1 MGNPFDANSNN
12 NNNNNNNLSPNAQA
26 NTRGRAP
33 SGFSLRR
40 SFSGRSQRGGDD
52 SGERRGLSAIFGN
65 NPFSSSSRSQRERGR
80 GESPPPPYSPTLAEA
95 PGSIPTPNGE
105 LPDDQYAFLRE
116 FNTIFLIDDSL
127 SMKVER
133 RWAETQAA
141 VAAIVPICVERD
153 EDGVDVYFLNHKTP
167 DRGDASRGAAGTGYR
182 SLRDAKLVTDLFTVV
197 RPSQAT
203 PTGIRLDHI
212 LRAYLSHYESRVR
225 STGGD
230 VYSVRPINLIVITD
244 GQPTD
249 EPAETIAAA
258 ARRLDA
264 IGAPPHQV
272 GIQFFQVGRDAAAT
286 RALRDLDDDLCRRE
300 SIRDMVDTATF
311 NAAGP
316 ADAPSLTADG
326 ILKVVLGAVKRKL
339 DRKVLVRVDGPVR

>member
-1 MGNPFDANSNN
+1 MPRLILGAVRP
-12 NNNNNNNLSPNAQA
+12 QA
-26 NTRGRAP
+26 FPYAGRSVAVASAAATTPVSVAVYPPSSATTRSRRVRVP
-33 SGFSLRR
+33 SESGDGERVLLRR
-40 SFSGRSQRGGDD
+40 T
-52 SGERRGLSAIFGN
+52 RRRL
-65 NPFSSSSRSQRERGR
+65 PRPLVQVSSPY
-80 GESPPPPYSPTLAEA
+80 PPTPIYQTPQLTTTPV
-95 PGSIPTPNGE
+95 PTPNGE